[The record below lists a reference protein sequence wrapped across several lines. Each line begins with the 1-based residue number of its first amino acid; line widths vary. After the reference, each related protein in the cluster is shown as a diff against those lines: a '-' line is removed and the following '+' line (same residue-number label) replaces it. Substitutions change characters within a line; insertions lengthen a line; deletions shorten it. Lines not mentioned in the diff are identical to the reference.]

1 MDQADLAEIKH
12 VETEHLATTQF
23 EFNNTPKDIS
33 ILAHL
38 LATIDCTLDGEGPL
52 EASSFDDWKKIP
64 ERVQILKDKIAKLRK
79 QTAAGWI
86 HPEEIIEKQN
96 RLEQKVLRLRKSLGS
111 ILSIALENAMDWV
124 DEDPTGFR
132 LEMIRPQLQEIV
144 DKLNK

>member
-12 VETEHLATTQF
+12 IEEMSVTELSNPQEDVSVLAR
-23 EFNNTPKDIS
+23 
-33 ILAHL
+33 L
-38 LATIDCTLDGEGPL
+38 LATIDCTLDGQGPL
-52 EASSFDDWKKIP
+52 EASSYDHWKKIP
-64 ERVQILKDKIAKLRK
+64 ERVQALKDKITKLRK
-79 QTAAGWI
+79 QNIDGWI

-96 RLEQKVLRLRKSLGS
+96 RLEQKILRLRKSLGS

-124 DEDPTGFR
+124 DEDPTGAR